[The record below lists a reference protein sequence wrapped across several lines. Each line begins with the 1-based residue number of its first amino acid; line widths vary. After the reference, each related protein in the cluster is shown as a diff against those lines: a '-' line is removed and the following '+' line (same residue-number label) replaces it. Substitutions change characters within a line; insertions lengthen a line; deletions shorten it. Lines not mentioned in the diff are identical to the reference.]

1 MTLWNRTIVIEK
13 EKCTINL
20 NKTTYIGAN
29 ILELSK
35 ILVSDFHHNSIKNEY
50 GNKAELLLTDVD
62 SLMYKIV
69 YKEFYKDKE
78 LFDFNNYLRE
88 SKNQNIMIRQ
98 LT

>member
-62 SLMYKIV
+62 SLMYK
-69 YKEFYKDKE
+69 
-78 LFDFNNYLRE
+78 LFTKNFTKIKSYLTLTIILE
-88 SKNQNIMIRQ
+88 NQKIKILWSYN
-98 LT
+98 

>member
-35 ILVSDFHHNSIKNEY
+35 ILVPDFHHNSVQNEY

-62 SLMYKIV
+62 SLMYK
-69 YKEFYKDKE
+69 
-78 LFDFNNYLRE
+78 LFTKNFTKIKSYLTLTIILE
-88 SKNQNIMIRQ
+88 NQKIKILWSDN
-98 LT
+98 